1 MTMENPNESF
11 LQGILDLSYDT
22 IKYSF
27 LHFGGSISEF
37 CDLKKCTVEVEITQ
51 WWGQRITKE
60 GEILIKEAKY
70 ILGWY
75 SNYE

>member
-1 MTMENPNESF
+1 MIMENSNESF

-27 LHFGGSISEF
+27 SHFGGSISEF

-51 WWGQRITKE
+51 WWGQRITEE
-60 GEILIKEAKY
+60 GAILVTAAKY
-70 ILGWY
+70 RLG
-75 SNYE
+75 S

>member
-1 MTMENPNESF
+1 MNMENSNESL

-51 WWGQRITKE
+51 WWGQRITEE
-60 GEILIKEAKY
+60 GAILVTAAKY
-70 ILGWY
+70 RLG
-75 SNYE
+75 S